1 MSKLSTAAFQA
12 AMEVAQSTQASKLR
26 DPEYKLFGQSS
37 DKMKALMNLLG
48 SKAKNYIEFGVG
60 YGSTLIS
67 TMFGNPHLKA
77 TAIENYY
84 YDERE
89 PKRFN
94 ENGWENMKIMF
105 NANITKYIN
114 GSDKM
119 ILKSNLNF
127 IEKDLKSI
135 NYVALPK
142 HDLCLFDIQPFREEE
157 LNHFFTQAIKSLHLD
172 AVVIFTGMSDGMNA
186 YNLNKYI
193 KKYIKIEKE
202 YTCISNS
209 TFDNNQFYS
218 GIRAIKMKSYI
229 CKQTVSTDDKKKRNK
244 SN

>member
-1 MSKLSTAAFQA
+1 MSKVSTAFFQA

-37 DKMKALMNLLG
+37 DKMKTLMNLLG

-67 TMFGNPHLKA
+67 TMFGNPHLKV

-127 IEKDLKSI
+127 IEKDLKSV

-142 HDLCLFDIQPFREEE
+142 HYLCLFDIQPFREEE
-157 LNHFFTQAIKSLHLD
+157 LEHFFTQAIKSLHLD

-218 GIRAIKMKSYI
+218 GIRAIKMKRYI